1 MRCHNHRHRL
11 KALAL
16 GAPVAVGLIAGISDG
31 LLASSPA
38 TAAAVS
44 HAATI
49 ALAEPTCSIAPS
61 GFQGGDTTASVGIGE
76 ELTQPSPNGTVH
88 PWLARSYRRTSAR
101 TWRIQLRPNAH
112 FQNEQSV
119 TAAAVTAVL
128 RKETSSGYAQD
139 SLTGAKISANGRWA
153 IDIKTVKPS
162 ATVPYDLGDIYTY
175 PIYDLAAATKAGS
188 SQQALIK
195 AGIWTGPFKPVSV
208 TPQKIVT
215 ERFSGWWGRRT
226 ALPGVTLLCVSD
238 PQARVLAVESGQADI
253 ALAPPSSAQLS
264 LKGNS
269 RAIYV
274 PPAGVYTDTLLEPNV
289 KQAPFDDANV
299 RRAFALA
306 INYKALV
313 AAVPSKPFQAAGGIF
328 PSQLPYSIATQNT
341 NRVEAAK
348 LLAKAGYKKGANG
361 IYAKDGKPLKVEL
374 LYSPSADPDHQALAV
389 ALASQLQPFGIQVVP
404 QEVESA
410 YDDQGWPSGWS
421 AMLNLV
427 NLQGIS
433 NDPAQS
439 IGSYI
444 GGHGGQ
450 NFGGVND
457 LVLNGLLTKISG
469 SLGTARGDVLLRSA
483 QRRIAAQGDGIVLG
497 RSSVAAVVSPAYR
510 NFKPNPQYLYIGGS
524 LKPAA

>member
-1 MRCHNHRHRL
+1 MRCQHNRHRL

-16 GAPVAVGLIAGISDG
+16 GAPLAVGLIAGISDG
-31 LLASSPA
+31 LLAS
-38 TAAAVS
+38 TAAQAATS
-44 HAATI
+44 QTATI

-76 ELTQPSPNGTVH
+76 ELTQPLPNGTVK
-88 PWLARSYRRTSAR
+88 PWLARSYRRTGST
-101 TWRIQLRPNAH
+101 TWQIKLRPNAH
-112 FQNEQSV
+112 FQNGQSV
-119 TAAAVTAVL
+119 TASAVAAVL
-128 RKETSSGYAQD
+128 HKETSSGYAQD
-139 SLTGAKISANGRWA
+139 SLTGSRVTASGRWTV
-153 IDIKTVKPS
+153 DIKTVKPS

-195 AGIWTGPFKPVSV
+195 AGIWTGPYKPVSV

-215 ERFSGWWGRRT
+215 ERFSGWWGGR
-226 ALPGVTLLCVSD
+226 AAMAGLTLLCVSD

-253 ALAPPSSAQLS
+253 ALAPPSSAQLA

-269 RAIYV
+269 RATYV

-289 KQAPFDDANV
+289 KQAPFNNANV

-306 INYKALV
+306 INYQSLV
-313 AAVPSKPFQAAGGIF
+313 SSVPNKPFQAADGIF
-328 PSQLPYSIATQNT
+328 PSQLPYAIATQT
-341 NRVEAAK
+341 TDRAKAAK
-348 LLAKAGYKKGANG
+348 LLTQAGYKKGSSG
-361 IYAKDGKPLKVEL
+361 IYAKDGKPLKVVL

-457 LVLNGLLTKISG
+457 PVLNGLLTKISG
-469 SLGTARGDVLLRSA
+469 SLGTAKGVSLLKSA
-483 QRRIAAQGDGIVLG
+483 QRRIAAEGDGIVLG
-497 RSSVAAVVSPAYR
+497 RSSVAAVVSPAFR
-510 NFKPNPQYLYIGGS
+510 NFRPNPQYLYIGGS
-524 LKPAA
+524 LKPEA